1 MNKVNICRSESAC
14 SQKKRRLPGSTKAFA
29 FGIFKKCCHRKEQK
43 TLKRVFFSYLKKIYI
58 PPNAKNSTPPTNAM
72 VGKTFARINAVVP
85 FPLIF
90 LCCLAKLIAFI

>member
-1 MNKVNICRSESAC
+1 MLAVKRSDDYQVRQRHLHLAFLKNAVTERNK
-14 SQKKRRLPGSTKAFA
+14 
-29 FGIFKKCCHRKEQK
+29 K

>member
-1 MNKVNICRSESAC
+1 MLSPKGT
-14 SQKKRRLPGSTKAFA
+14 KKHS
-29 FGIFKKCCHRKEQK
+29 KEC
-43 TLKRVFFSYLKKIYI
+43 FFSYLKKIYI

-90 LCCLAKLIAFI
+90 LCCLAKLIAFIWIEGVKIKTKTKNQEYIETTPNKW

>member
-1 MNKVNICRSESAC
+1 MTDINLFKYIRITNNITTFYQS
-14 SQKKRRLPGSTKAFA
+14 KKNTTEQGCIFFA
-29 FGIFKKCCHRKEQK
+29 
-43 TLKRVFFSYLKKIYI
+43 YLKKIYI